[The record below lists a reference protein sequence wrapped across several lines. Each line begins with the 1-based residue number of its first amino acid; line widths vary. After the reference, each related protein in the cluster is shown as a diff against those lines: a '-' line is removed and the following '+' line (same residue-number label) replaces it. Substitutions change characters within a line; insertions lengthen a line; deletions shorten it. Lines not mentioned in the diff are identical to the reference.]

1 MMADK
6 KQQRLRRARQTRA
19 RIAQQGV
26 VRLAVHRSNAHIYA
40 SVISGDGAR
49 VLASASTLEKDVRAE
64 LASGGSVAAAAVIGR
79 RIAEKA
85 RAAGVERVAFDR
97 SGFAF
102 HGRVK
107 ALADAARE
115 AGLEF

>member
-40 SVISGDGAR
+40 SVISGDGAK
-49 VLASASTLEKDVRAE
+49 VLAL
-64 LASGGSVAAAAVIGR
+64 SVGDA
-79 RIAEKA
+79 
-85 RAAGVERVAFDR
+85 
-97 SGFAF
+97 
-102 HGRVK
+102 HVK
-107 ALADAARE
+107 AVRDEKGGLAIPLGGA
-115 AGLEF
+115 